1 MTRHLYIHI
10 PFCKSICTYC
20 DFVRIKSSNH
30 TLHQQ
35 YLDLILN
42 QIKEESTFNQYET
55 IYIGG
60 GTPNALSNIN
70 LNYLLQTLNL
80 YLDKKGLYE
89 FCIELNPELVTLKQI
104 EILKKNNVNRVS
116 LGVQTTNDQI
126 NLLLHRYSSMKDVN
140 QTIDWLRL
148 NNINNIS
155 CDFIYNLPLLKL
167 KDLDNA
173 FSFLCNKNI
182 KHVSFYSLELK
193 EGAILT
199 KQNYKLN
206 NDNEQIQYEY
216 INKNLQK
223 LGYERYEVAS
233 FCKEELY
240 SKHNLAY
247 WLNKD
252 WKAIGCGAYGF
263 ENNIYYSYDKSIL
276 KLNKTTIKYNN
287 KELYQHLLIMGL
299 RTKFG
304 LNLNSERNYLAY
316 KFFYEQIKDDVY
328 IKNNHL
334 IIKDINYLDDC
345 LLKII

>member
-30 TLHQQ
+30 TLHKQ

-42 QIKEESTFNQYET
+42 QIKQESIFNQYET

-140 QTIDWLRL
+140 QTID
-148 NNINNIS
+148 
-155 CDFIYNLPLLKL
+155 
-167 KDLDNA
+167 
-173 FSFLCNKNI
+173 
-182 KHVSFYSLELK
+182 
-193 EGAILT
+193 
-199 KQNYKLN
+199 
-206 NDNEQIQYEY
+206 
-216 INKNLQK
+216 
-223 LGYERYEVAS
+223 
-233 FCKEELY
+233 
-240 SKHNLAY
+240 
-247 WLNKD
+247 
-252 WKAIGCGAYGF
+252 
-263 ENNIYYSYDKSIL
+263 
-276 KLNKTTIKYNN
+276 
-287 KELYQHLLIMGL
+287 
-299 RTKFG
+299 
-304 LNLNSERNYLAY
+304 
-316 KFFYEQIKDDVY
+316 
-328 IKNNHL
+328 
-334 IIKDINYLDDC
+334 
-345 LLKII
+345 

>member
-20 DFVRIKSSNH
+20 DFVRIKSTNNS
-30 TLHQQ
+30 LHKK
-35 YLDLILN
+35 YLDLILK
-42 QIKEESTFNQYET
+42 QIKKESVFNQYET

-60 GTPNALSNIN
+60 GTPNALSNFN

-80 YLDKKGLYE
+80 YLDKKSAYE
-89 FCIELNPELVTLKQI
+89 FCIELNPELVNLDQVK
-104 EILKKNNVNRVS
+104 ILKKNNINRVS
-116 LGVQTTNDQI
+116 LGVQTTNDKI
-126 NLLLHRYSSMKDVN
+126 NFLLHRYSTMNEVN
-140 QTIDWLRL
+140 QTIEWLRK
-148 NNINNIS
+148 NQINNIS

-167 KDLDNA
+167 QDLDDA
-173 FSFLCNKNI
+173 FLFLVSKDI
-182 KHVSFYSLELK
+182 EHVSFYSLELK
-193 EGAILT
+193 EGSILT
-199 KQNYKLN
+199 KQNYKLD
-206 NDNEQIQYEY
+206 NDNEQMQYAY
-216 INKNLQK
+216 INKHLQE

-233 FCKEELY
+233 FCKKQNY

-252 WKAIGCGAYGF
+252 WKAIGSGAYGF
-263 ENNIYYSYDKSIL
+263 ENNTYYWYDKKIL
-276 KLNKTTIKYNN
+276 NWSKNITKYNN

-304 LNLNSERNYLAY
+304 LNLNIKRNFLAY
-316 KFFYEQIKDDVY
+316 EFFYEKIKNDVY
-328 IKNNHL
+328 IKNNKL